1 MLKSIE
7 IDGRK
12 VAYDVS
18 GSGRPL
24 ILMHGW
30 GCTHQ
35 TVASVAAVAAQTNT
49 VYSLDLPGFGY
60 SDEPI
65 EPWTPERYALMLRK
79 FIETLGIERPILAGH
94 SYGGRVAIVYASRWA
109 DDVDRV
115 ILIDAAGVKP
125 RHGLKW
131 YWKVYTFK
139 IGKWLANTFLP
150 RAKADDLI
158 ERWRSKRG
166 SADYRSASPMMRAT
180 MSTSVNIDLRPLM
193 PAIKAPTLLMW
204 GENDTATPLS
214 DARKMEK
221 LIPDAGLVVF
231 PGAGHYSFL
240 DAPSHFAAVLQ
251 SFLTSK

>member
-49 VYSLDLPGFGY
+49 VYSLDLPGFGD
-60 SDEPI
+60 SDEPL

-79 FIETLGIERPILAGH
+79 FIEALGIERPILAGH

-139 IGKWLANTFLP
+139 TGKWLANTFLP
-150 RAKADDLI
+150 RAKANALI
-158 ERWRSKRG
+158 ERWRKKRG

-180 MSTSVNIDLRPLM
+180 MSVSVNIDLRPMM

-214 DARKMEK
+214 DARRMEK

-240 DAPSHFAAVLQ
+240 DAPDRFARVLQ